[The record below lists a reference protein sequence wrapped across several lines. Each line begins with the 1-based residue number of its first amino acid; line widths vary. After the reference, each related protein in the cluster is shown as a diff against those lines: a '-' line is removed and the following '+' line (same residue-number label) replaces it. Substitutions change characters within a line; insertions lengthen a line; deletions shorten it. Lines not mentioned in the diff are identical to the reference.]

1 LALWIHKCG
10 GTVRLSMGDNV
21 TVVLV
26 EMQKLKNMIET
37 YTQWYAREVDS
48 FGIEKSSSKVIDTS
62 H

>member
-1 LALWIHKCG
+1 
-10 GTVRLSMGDNV
+10 MGDNV
-21 TVVLV
+21 SVVLV

-48 FGIEKSSSKVIDTS
+48 FGEEKSTSKVIETS